1 MGSSLMSQEWF
12 LNFTS
17 NLNLILQKEK
27 NKRIVILP
35 ITWLQRYSTTQTNVK
50 NWDLIHSILPLCK
63 NSYFLG
69 FQVSIIILITTPS
82 RNYCQVSG
90 LSKVAGCRRNL
101 PPTWSV
107 SASYSA
113 WHFFMDGIF
122 LKISLDWPLTLTTQ
136 LSISKILTT
145 LSIQIN
151 GNLDLL
157 GSYFAEQLYS
167 QEFQHAVIHWYYPLL
182 IKNTGPSHL
191 TDS

>member
-69 FQVSIIILITTPS
+69 FQASIIILITTPS

-90 LSKVAGCRRNL
+90 LSKVARCRPKL

-107 SASYSA
+107 SAGYSA
-113 WHFFMDGIF
+113 WHFFTDGVF
-122 LKISLDWPLTLTTQ
+122 LIKYPWTGRLLWQPSCLFQKFWQPWLFRLMGIWALLVLTLQ
-136 LSISKILTT
+136 SNFIHMNFNKLLFIDTT
-145 LSIQIN
+145 L
-151 GNLDLL
+151 
-157 GSYFAEQLYS
+157 F
-167 QEFQHAVIHWYYPLL
+167 
-182 IKNTGPSHL
+182 
-191 TDS
+191 

>member
-27 NKRIVILP
+27 NKRIIISP

-90 LSKVAGCRRNL
+90 LSKVAGCRRKL

-113 WHFFMDGIF
+113 WHFFMDGCLFQKFWQPWVFRLMGIWAF
-122 LKISLDWPLTLTTQ
+122 LVLTLQ
-136 LSISKILTT
+136 SNFIHRNFNMLLFIDTT
-145 LSIQIN
+145 L
-151 GNLDLL
+151 
-157 GSYFAEQLYS
+157 F
-167 QEFQHAVIHWYYPLL
+167 
-182 IKNTGPSHL
+182 
-191 TDS
+191 

>member
-27 NKRIVILP
+27 NKKIIISP

-50 NWDLIHSILPLCK
+50 NWDLIHSILPLCN

-69 FQVSIIILITTPS
+69 FQVSIIILLTTPS

-90 LSKVAGCRRNL
+90 LSKVAGCRRKL

-107 SASYSA
+107 SAGYSA
-113 WHFFMDGIF
+113 WHFFTDGVF
-122 LKISLDWPLTLTTQ
+122 LNKISLDWLTGWLNKISLWQLSRLFQKFWQPWVFRLMGIWALFVLTLQ
-136 LSISKILTT
+136 SNFIHR
-145 LSIQIN
+145 N
-151 GNLDLL
+151 FNMLL
-157 GSYFAEQLYS
+157 FNDTAH
-167 QEFQHAVIHWYYPLL
+167 F
-182 IKNTGPSHL
+182 
-191 TDS
+191 